1 MEIPVY
7 SKEGEK
13 IDNLQLDDKK
23 FGGPIRNKL
32 LRDAVTMYEANKR
45 QGTACTKTR
54 GEVAGGGRKPWVQK
68 HTGRARAGSIR
79 SPLWKGGGVSHGP
92 KPRDYSFSIPK
103 KARKLAL
110 YTALSAKVRDNE
122 LVVIDNLNFDIPKTK
137 QMVGILKALN
147 IDNSSCLIVI
157 PKTNENVWKSARNIP
172 SVKIMTST
180 ELNAYEI
187 LRPKKVLLTKE
198 ALSRIGVKY
207 NSWTLTI

>member
-32 LRDAVTMYEANKR
+32 LRDAITMYEANKR

-79 SPLWKGGGVSHGP
+79 SPLWKGGGVSFGP
-92 KPRDYSFSIPK
+92 RPRDYSYAIPK

-198 ALSRIGVKY
+198 ALSSIG
-207 NSWTLTI
+207 

>member
-23 FGGPIRNKL
+23 FGGPIRKKL
-32 LRDAVTMYEANKR
+32 LRDAVIMYEANKR
-45 QGTACTKTR
+45 QGTASTKTK
-54 GEVAGGGRKPWVQK
+54 GEVAGGGRKPWTQK

-92 KPRDYSFSIPK
+92 KPRDYSFAIPK

-110 YTALSAKVRDNE
+110 YTALSAKARDNE
-122 LVVIDNLNFDIPKTK
+122 LVVIDDLNFDIPKTR

-157 PKTNENVWKSARNIP
+157 PKANENVWKSARNIP
-172 SVKIMTST
+172 SVKVMTSA
-180 ELNAYEI
+180 ELNAYEV

-198 ALSRIGVKY
+198 ALSSIG
-207 NSWTLTI
+207 

>member
-13 IDNLQLDDKK
+13 IDNLQLDDKV

-79 SPLWKGGGVSHGP
+79 SPLWKGGGVSFGP
-92 KPRDYSFSIPK
+92 RPRDYSYAIPK

-157 PKTNENVWKSARNIP
+157 PKANENVWKSARNIP

-198 ALSRIGVKY
+198 ALSSIG
-207 NSWTLTI
+207 

>member
-23 FGGPIRNKL
+23 FGGPIRKKL
-32 LRDAVTMYEANKR
+32 LRDAVIMYEANKR
-45 QGTACTKTR
+45 QGTASTKTK
-54 GEVAGGGRKPWVQK
+54 GEVAGGGRKPWTQK

-92 KPRDYSFSIPK
+92 KPRDYSFAIPK
-103 KARKLAL
+103 KARRLAL
-110 YTALSAKVRDNE
+110 YTALSAKARDNE
-122 LVVIDNLNFDIPKTK
+122 LIVIDDLNFDIPKTK

-147 IDNSSCLIVI
+147 MDNSSCLIVVSRA
-157 PKTNENVWKSARNIP
+157 NETVWKSARNIP
-172 SVKIMTST
+172 YIKIMTSA
-180 ELNAYEI
+180 ELNAYEV

-198 ALSRIGVKY
+198 ALSSIG
-207 NSWTLTI
+207 

>member
-13 IDNLQLDDKK
+13 IDNLQLDDKV

-32 LRDAVTMYEANKR
+32 LRDAITMYEANKR
-45 QGTACTKTR
+45 QGTASTKTR

-92 KPRDYSFSIPK
+92 KPRDYSFAIPK
-103 KARKLAL
+103 KARRLAL

-157 PKTNENVWKSARNIP
+157 PKANENVWKSARNIP

-187 LRPKKVLLTKE
+187 LRPKK
-198 ALSRIGVKY
+198 Y
-207 NSWTLTI
+207 F

>member
-23 FGGPIRNKL
+23 FGGPIRKKL
-32 LRDAVTMYEANKR
+32 LRDAVIMYEANKR
-45 QGTACTKTR
+45 QGTASTKTK
-54 GEVAGGGRKPWVQK
+54 GEVAGGGRKPWTQK

-92 KPRDYSFSIPK
+92 KPRDYSFAIPK
-103 KARKLAL
+103 KARRLAL
-110 YTALSAKVRDNE
+110 YTALSAKARDNE
-122 LVVIDNLNFDIPKTK
+122 LVVIDDLNFDIPKTK

-147 IDNSSCLIVI
+147 MDNSSCLIVVSRA
-157 PKTNENVWKSARNIP
+157 NETVWKSARNIP
-172 SVKIMTST
+172 YIKIMTSA
-180 ELNAYEI
+180 ELNAYEV

-198 ALSRIGVKY
+198 ALSSIG
-207 NSWTLTI
+207 

>member
-79 SPLWKGGGVSHGP
+79 SPLWKGGGVSFGP
-92 KPRDYSFSIPK
+92 RPRDYSYAIPK

-157 PKTNENVWKSARNIP
+157 PKANENVWKSARNIP

-198 ALSRIGVKY
+198 ALSSIG
-207 NSWTLTI
+207 

>member
-1 MEIPVY
+1 MTAKEVPLY
-7 SKEGEK
+7 NKEGK
-13 IDNLQLDDKK
+13 QIDSIRLDEQK
-23 FGGPIRNKL
+23 FGYPIYRVL
-32 LRDAVTMYEANKR
+32 LRDAVIMYEANKR
-45 QGTACTKTR
+45 QGTASTKTK
-54 GEVAGGGRKPWVQK
+54 GEVAGGGKKPWVQK

-79 SPLWKGGGVSHGP
+79 SPLWRGGGVSHGP
-92 KPRDYSFSIPK
+92 KPRDYSYAIPK

-157 PKTNENVWKSARNIP
+157 PKANENVWKSARNIP

-187 LRPKKVLLTKE
+187 LRPKKIL
-198 ALSRIGVKY
+198 
-207 NSWTLTI
+207 

>member
-23 FGGPIRNKL
+23 FGGPIRKKL
-32 LRDAVTMYEANKR
+32 LRDAVIMYEANKR
-45 QGTACTKTR
+45 QGTASTKTK
-54 GEVAGGGRKPWVQK
+54 GEVAGGGRKPWTQK

-92 KPRDYSFSIPK
+92 KPRDYSFAIPK
-103 KARKLAL
+103 KARRLAL
-110 YTALSAKVRDNE
+110 YTALSAKARDNE
-122 LVVIDNLNFDIPKTK
+122 LIVIDDLNFDIPKTK

-147 IDNSSCLIVI
+147 MDNSSCLIVVSRA
-157 PKTNENVWKSARNIP
+157 NETVWKSARNIP
-172 SVKIMTST
+172 YIKIMTSA
-180 ELNAYEI
+180 ELNAYEV

-198 ALSRIGVKY
+198 ALGSIG
-207 NSWTLTI
+207 

>member
-13 IDNLQLDDKK
+13 VDNLQLDDKV

-32 LRDAVTMYEANKR
+32 LRDAITMYEANKR

-79 SPLWKGGGVSHGP
+79 SPLWKGGGVSFGP
-92 KPRDYSFSIPK
+92 RPRDYSYAIPK

-157 PKTNENVWKSARNIP
+157 PKANENVWKSARNIP

-198 ALSRIGVKY
+198 ALSSIG
-207 NSWTLTI
+207 

>member
-23 FGGPIRNKL
+23 FGGPIRKKL
-32 LRDAVTMYEANKR
+32 LRDAVIMYEANKR
-45 QGTACTKTR
+45 QGTASTKTKA
-54 GEVAGGGRKPWVQK
+54 EVAGGGRKPWTQK

-92 KPRDYSFSIPK
+92 KPRDYSFAIPK

-110 YTALSAKVRDNE
+110 YTALSAKARDNE
-122 LVVIDNLNFDIPKTK
+122 LVVIDDLNFDIPKTK

-147 IDNSSCLIVI
+147 MDNSSCLIVI
-157 PKTNENVWKSARNIP
+157 PRVNETVWKSARNIP
-172 SVKIMTST
+172 SVKVMTST
-180 ELNAYEI
+180 ELNAYEV
-187 LRPKKVLLTKE
+187 LKPKKVLLTKE
-198 ALSRIGVKY
+198 ALSSIG
-207 NSWTLTI
+207 

>member
-23 FGGPIRNKL
+23 FGGPICNKL
-32 LRDAVTMYEANKR
+32 LRDAITMYEANKR

-79 SPLWKGGGVSHGP
+79 SPLWKGGGVSFGP
-92 KPRDYSFSIPK
+92 RPRDYSYAIPK

-157 PKTNENVWKSARNIP
+157 PKANENVWKSARNIP

-198 ALSRIGVKY
+198 ALSSIG
-207 NSWTLTI
+207 

>member
-13 IDNLQLDDKK
+13 VDNLQLDDKK
-23 FGGPIRNKL
+23 FGGPIHKKL
-32 LRDAVTMYEANKR
+32 LRDAVIMYEANKR
-45 QGTACTKTR
+45 QGTACTKTK
-54 GEVAGGGRKPWVQK
+54 GEVAGGGRKPWAQK

-103 KARKLAL
+103 KARRVAL
-110 YTALSAKVRDNE
+110 CTALSAKARDNE
-122 LVVIDNLNFDIPKTK
+122 LVVIDDLNFAVPKTS
-137 QMVGILKALN
+137 QMVSILKALN

-157 PKTNENVWKSARNIP
+157 PKANEMVWKSARNIP
-172 SVKIMTST
+172 SVKVMTST
-180 ELNAYEI
+180 ELNAYEV

-198 ALSRIGVKY
+198 ALSSIG
-207 NSWTLTI
+207 

>member
-13 IDNLQLDDKK
+13 IDNLQLNDKV

-79 SPLWKGGGVSHGP
+79 SPLWKGGGVSFGP
-92 KPRDYSFSIPK
+92 RPRDYSYAIPK

-157 PKTNENVWKSARNIP
+157 PKANENVWKSARNIP

-198 ALSRIGVKY
+198 ALSSIG
-207 NSWTLTI
+207 

>member
-92 KPRDYSFSIPK
+92 RPRDYSYTIPK

-157 PKTNENVWKSARNIP
+157 PKANENVWKSARNIP

-198 ALSRIGVKY
+198 ALSSIG
-207 NSWTLTI
+207 

>member
-79 SPLWKGGGVSHGP
+79 SPLWKGGGVSFGP
-92 KPRDYSFSIPK
+92 RPRDYSYAIPK

-157 PKTNENVWKSARNIP
+157 PKANENVWKSARNIP

-198 ALSRIGVKY
+198 ALSIIG
-207 NSWTLTI
+207 

>member
-13 IDNLQLDDKK
+13 IDNLQLDDKV

-32 LRDAVTMYEANKR
+32 LRDAITMYEANKR
-45 QGTACTKTR
+45 QGTASTKTR

-79 SPLWKGGGVSHGP
+79 SPLWKGGGVSLGP
-92 KPRDYSFSIPK
+92 RPRDYSYAIPK

-157 PKTNENVWKSARNIP
+157 PKANENVWKSARNIP

-198 ALSRIGVKY
+198 ALSSIG
-207 NSWTLTI
+207 